1 LEFIERIGVD
11 IPRKYDIMT
20 LLRAILISGIGY
32 FCIVHRKRT
41 AEFIDDCLGM
51 SIAYVAKIWPDLSE
65 KVLASSSKVVKDLY
79 ERAKKKRG
87 DVA

>member
-1 LEFIERIGVD
+1 
-11 IPRKYDIMT
+11 MT

-51 SIAYVAKIWPDLSE
+51 SIAYTAKIWPDLSK
-65 KVLASSSKVVKDLY
+65 KVLASSSKVVKDLH